1 MAITPPKYAPDA
13 IPTRKGWVSPKG
25 ELLVS
30 RKFTAEQIDE
40 FYGVSPVQI
49 TEVTPEVNNYEE
61 NNERMDIIGQN
72 GNDGLHYAEVQQ
84 LNEAPVNNTSLKDM
98 TKAELKALAEQ
109 YGIEVPSFANKAKL
123 VELIEQGS

>member
-1 MAITPPKYAPDA
+1 MITPPKYAPNA

-49 TEVTPEVNNYEE
+49 TEVTPVVEPAP
-61 NNERMDIIGQN
+61 R
-72 GNDGLHYAEVQQ
+72 DGHPEMLV
-84 LNEAPVNNTSLKDM
+84 EAPVNNTSLNDM
-98 TKAELKALAEQ
+98 TKRELKDLAEQ
-109 YGIEVPSFANKAKL
+109 YGIEVPSFANKATL

>member
-1 MAITPPKYAPDA
+1 MPITPPKYAKDA

-49 TEVTPEVNNYEE
+49 TEVSPEPAPVVEP
-61 NNERMDIIGQN
+61 
-72 GNDGLHYAEVQQ
+72 APVQQ
-84 LNEAPVNNTSLKDM
+84 LNEAPVNNTSLNDM

-109 YGIEVPSFANKAKL
+109 YGIEVPTFANKAKL

>member
-1 MAITPPKYAPDA
+1 MPITPPKYAKDA

-49 TEVTPEVNNYEE
+49 TEVTPEP
-61 NNERMDIIGQN
+61 
-72 GNDGLHYAEVQQ
+72 APVQQ
-84 LNEAPVNNTSLKDM
+84 LNEAPVNNTSLNDM

>member
-1 MAITPPKYAPDA
+1 MPITPPKYAKDA

-40 FYGVSPVQI
+40 FYGVTPVQI
-49 TEVTPEVNNYEE
+49 TEVTPEPAPVV
-61 NNERMDIIGQN
+61 QT
-72 GNDGLHYAEVQQ
+72 APVQQ
-84 LNEAPVNNTSLKDM
+84 VNEAPVNNTSLDDM

-109 YGIEVPSFANKAKL
+109 YGIEVPTFANKAKL

>member
-1 MAITPPKYAPDA
+1 MPIAPPKYAPDA

-49 TEVTPEVNNYEE
+49 TEVTPVA
-61 NNERMDIIGQN
+61 QP
-72 GNDGLHYAEVQQ
+72 APVQQ
-84 LNEAPVNNTSLKDM
+84 LNEAPVNNTSLNDM

-109 YGIEVPSFANKAKL
+109 YGLEVPSMITKANL